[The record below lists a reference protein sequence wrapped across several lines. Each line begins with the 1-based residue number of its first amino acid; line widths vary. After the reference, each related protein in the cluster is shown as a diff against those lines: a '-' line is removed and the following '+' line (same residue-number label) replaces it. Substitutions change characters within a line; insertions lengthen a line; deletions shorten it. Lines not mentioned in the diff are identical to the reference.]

1 MQLNNKISVAL
12 LAALAAGSEA
22 SHARNHKLFHARNVN
37 STVSTSSVFVYPTP
51 LLTPSSSVPA
61 SSSPAGSSP
70 VASSAA
76 GSSSIAASST
86 SDASSSVIT
95 QAPPLSTGVPGS
107 SGAGNDNTGSATD
120 ITITYTL
127 GTGTTKSVVTTTIHK
142 TATNTET
149 IYTKSPAVP
158 SAGSEEQTTTLHSTS
173 TSTLT
178 VVDVPTSSAAP
189 GNAGNDGSEA
199 CTGQATVTV
208 TATVTE
214 TVTGAPSATAK
225 PGDDY
230 TKPHDQDHQE
240 KPGNSGKPGK
250 NSGNNDEDENDQGEN
265 NNNNNDDNDGAEST
279 KAPLPVPT
287 HTGRP
292 PFGNGTL
299 PITTSGVAKPTGFLT
314 SSKHAFPT
322 NFRRSH

>member
-1 MQLNNKISVAL
+1 MYFNNKISVAL

-51 LLTPSSSVPA
+51 ILTPSSSV
-61 SSSPAGSSP
+61 PAGSSP
-70 VASSAA
+70 VASSSAA
-76 GSSSIAASST
+76 ASSSVVTSST

-95 QAPPLSTGVPGS
+95 QAPPLGTGVPGS
-107 SGAGNDNTGSATD
+107 SDAGDDNSGSATD

-127 GTGTTKSVVTTTIHK
+127 GTGTSKSVVTTTIHK

-149 IYTKSPAVP
+149 VYATPAVP
-158 SAGSEEQTTTLHSTS
+158 SAGSEEQTTTLHSTA
-173 TSTLT
+173 TSTVT
-178 VVDVPTSSAAP
+178 VVEVPSSSAAS
-189 GNAGNDGSEA
+189 GNAGNGGSEA

-230 TKPHDQDHQE
+230 TKPHDQDHQ
-240 KPGNSGKPGK
+240 KNPGNSGNPGK
-250 NSGNNDEDENDQGEN
+250 NSGNNDEDEDENDQGEN
-265 NNNNNDDNDGAEST
+265 DNNGGAEST

-299 PITTSGVAKPTGFLT
+299 PIPTSGVAKPTGFLT

>member
-1 MQLNNKISVAL
+1 MHFNNKISVAL

-51 LLTPSSSVPA
+51 ILTPSSSV
-61 SSSPAGSSP
+61 PAGSSP
-70 VASSAA
+70 VASSSAA
-76 GSSSIAASST
+76 GSSSVVTST

-95 QAPPLSTGVPGS
+95 QAPPLGTGVPGS
-107 SGAGNDNTGSATD
+107 SDAGDDNSGSATD

-127 GTGTTKSVVTTTIHK
+127 GTGASKSVVTTTIHK

-149 IYTKSPAVP
+149 VYATPAAP
-158 SAGSEEQTTTLHSTS
+158 SAGSEEQTTTLHSTA
-173 TSTLT
+173 TSTVT
-178 VVDVPTSSAAP
+178 VVEVPSSSAAS
-189 GNAGNDGSEA
+189 GNAGNGGSEA

-214 TVTGAPSATAK
+214 TVTG

-230 TKPHDQDHQE
+230 TKPHDQDHQ
-240 KPGNSGKPGK
+240 KNPGNSGNPGK
-250 NSGNNDEDENDQGEN
+250 NNGNNDEDEDENDQGEN
-265 NNNNNDDNDGAEST
+265 DNNDGAEST

-299 PITTSGVAKPTGFLT
+299 PIPTSGVAKPTGFLT